1 MPYYQAEII
10 PIVPETGNAETGT
23 HNPNTYPFSVL
34 NQNLKRMKRFLLPA
48 GIVALLCA
56 LPAKGQQ
63 PSEQD
68 SVRMYELQQIE
79 VTATRATR
87 QTRSEER
94 RVGKECRSRWSPYH

>member
-1 MPYYQAEII
+1 
-10 PIVPETGNAETGT
+10 
-23 HNPNTYPFSVL
+23 
-34 NQNLKRMKRFLLPA
+34 MKRFLLPA

-56 LPAKGQQ
+56 LPAKAQQ

-87 QTRSEER
+87 QTPVAYANLSREEIAR
-94 RVGKECRSRWSPYH
+94 KNFGHLCFQIQLVYVPRHSVP